1 MDVSPAAMVQAV
13 VANQQAELSQEVQ
26 IAVLRKAM
34 DMQGSAALSLLQGVT
49 GALPLADS
57 GSVGTQV
64 NVLV

>member
-1 MDVSPAAMVQAV
+1 VDVSPAAMVQAV

>member
-13 VANQQAELSQEVQ
+13 VANQQADVAQKVQ
-26 IAVLRKAM
+26 LAMLRKSM
-34 DMQGSAALSLLQGVT
+34 DMEGSAALALLQGVT

-57 GSVGTQV
+57 GSLGTQV

>member
-13 VANQQAELSQEVQ
+13 VANQQADVAQKVQ
-26 IAVLRKAM
+26 LAMLRKSM

-57 GSVGTQV
+57 GSLGTQV
-64 NVLV
+64 NVLA